1 MILTRKLV
9 FPTAIL
15 FVVLLAGAFVYF
27 FSSLHDVY
35 HEAEEGDLASF
46 SDSFSAE
53 VDNQKQLAL
62 ALASEVSGNPAIQEA
77 LAARDKRRLREVA
90 LPSYELLKESHGNII
105 IYQYHLADG
114 TLFFNANEPTA
125 LEISNAALSPA
136 VLLANSEQKPVAGL
150 ETVNGDLGI
159 RGVVPVYHKGEHVG
173 SVEFGIGLNETL
185 LMSLKEK
192 YGGEWQILL
201 SKDIAS
207 GENPDVASPNP
218 ELMVFATTQA
228 SSFFNDPESY
238 SKALQGESTIT
249 HPSINGRDFAILS
262 APVYDYSE
270 RIIGVLDIVYD
281 HTHISAVQNTRLVVA
296 GLASLLALILGVIG
310 LVLLTRRTLEPIQNL
325 TRATV
330 DFAEGTVS
338 SYVNIK
344 AGDDEI
350 GILVDVF
357 NRMTTQLRSSI
368 VDLEQRVTART
379 QDLESQTLRLRVAAE
394 IARDSA
400 SARDLQ
406 ELLARSA
413 ELILNRF
420 DFYHTGIFLLDN
432 NREYAVLVASPTEAG
447 RQMIANGHK
456 LRVGEM
462 GIVGRV
468 SATGESRI
476 TLDTGTD
483 AVHFNN
489 PFLPKTHS
497 EMALPLKVEGN
508 VIGVLDVQSD
518 RPQAF
523 NEDDVAIMQIMAD
536 QLATAIERTRLL
548 DEVERNLKELES
560 AYGQFTRE
568 NWRKL
573 NEGSLTGNRGYRFDN
588 IRIEPIT
595 QLSELGAEA
604 LATGKLVSSDG
615 NNPGSATEN
624 TVAIPIRLRGQ
635 TIGVVS
641 LKLKEGYDES
651 TIATVESAAERLA
664 SVMESARL
672 YEEARLRADREQSIS
687 RVTTAISASTE
698 YEQILQTT
706 IQEIGSILSDTE
718 VAIQILDIPD
728 DQQTEQRGR

>member
-1 MILTRKLV
+1 MILTRKIV

-15 FVVLLAGAFVYF
+15 FMVLLAGAFVYF

-46 SDSFSAE
+46 GDSFSAE
-53 VDNQKQLAL
+53 LENQKQLAL
-62 ALASEVSGNPAIQEA
+62 ALASAASGNPAIQEA
-77 LAARDKRRLREVA
+77 FAARDRQRLLEIVA
-90 LPSYELLKESHGNII
+90 PSYELLKENNSNII
-105 IYQYHLADG
+105 IYQYHLTDG
-114 TLFFNANEPTA
+114 TLFVNADDPTA
-125 LEISNAALSPA
+125 SETPGVALSPA
-136 VLLANSEQKPVAGL
+136 VLLANVEQRPVAGL

-159 RGVVPVYHKGEHVG
+159 RGVVPVYYQAEHVG

-201 SKDIAS
+201 SKDIAT
-207 GENPDVASPNP
+207 GDNPDEVSPNP
-218 ELMVFATTQA
+218 GLIVFATTQTYL
-228 SSFFNDPESY
+228 FFNDPESY
-238 SKALQGESTIT
+238 DEALQGESTIT
-249 HPSINGRDFAILS
+249 HPSVNGRDFAFLS
-262 APVYDYSE
+262 TPIYDYSE
-270 RIIGVLDIVYD
+270 QIIGVLDIVYD
-281 HTHISAVQNTRLVVA
+281 HTHISAVQNTRLLVA
-296 GLASLLALILGVIG
+296 GLASLGALILGILG
-310 LVLLTRRTLEPIQNL
+310 LVLLTRRTLQPIQTL

-330 DFAEGTVS
+330 DFAEGSVS
-338 SYVNIK
+338 SYANIK

-350 GILVDVF
+350 GILVDAF
-357 NRMTTQLRSSI
+357 NRMTTQLQYSI

-379 QDLESQTLRLRVAAE
+379 QDLEDQTLRLRVAAE

-400 SARDLQ
+400 SARDLR
-406 ELLARSA
+406 ELLERSPR
-413 ELILNRF
+413 LILNRLN
-420 DFYHTGIFLLDN
+420 FYHTGIFLLDKN
-432 NREYAVLVASPTEAG
+432 KEFAVLVASPTEAG

-468 SATGESRI
+468 SATGEPRI

-489 PFLPKTHS
+489 PFLPNTHS
-497 EMALPLKVEGN
+497 EMALPLKVEN
-508 VIGVLDVQSD
+508 HVIGVLDIQSD

-523 NEDDVAIMQIMAD
+523 DEDDVAIMQIMAD
-536 QLATAIERTRLL
+536 QLATAIDRTRLL

-573 NEGSLTGNRGYRFDN
+573 AESSLTGNKGYRFDN

-595 QLSELGAEA
+595 ELPELGAEA
-604 LATGKLVSSDG
+604 LATGKLISS
-615 NNPGSATEN
+615 NGSNQRSEKEN

-641 LKLKEGYDES
+641 LKLKEGYDET
-651 TIATVESAAERLA
+651 TIATLESATERLA

-698 YEQILQTT
+698 YEQILQATVR
-706 IQEIGSILSDTE
+706 EIGSILSDTE
-718 VAIQILDIPD
+718 VAIQILDNTGGK
-728 DQQTEQRGR
+728 QMEQRGR